1 MKAEH
6 LSTIISLAIAAGLFY
21 LFYMILSPFLTPI
34 GWAIVLSIT
43 FYPLYRVF
51 LKVFKQP
58 WAASLVTLI
67 VILIIIIGPFGYLST
82 ALVKEISEIYR
93 TIEEKGPQVIADIQR
108 HPVVTKL
115 GEKLESYIGPV
126 NFDLKDEAIKNLKAL
141 SKKIG
146 EGIANLFKNILV
158 FAVNFLIM
166 SMTIFFFLKDG
177 DAISRY
183 IRGLLPF
190 SDSQKIRLE
199 NQAKEMVIAAIYG
212 GVTVAIIQGFLGG
225 LVFLVLGLPAPIFW
239 GSVMSI
245 LSLVPIF
252 GTYLVWGP
260 AGVILILSGSYAK
273 GIGLLLF
280 GFLIIGLVDNI
291 LKPIIIGGRTKL
303 NTLLIFFSVLGGL
316 KLFGLIGFILGPL
329 IIALCLSLLEMY
341 RADIIG
347 EKDAYTQ

>member
-6 LSTIISLAIAAGLFY
+6 LSTIISLAITAGLFY

-34 GWAIVLSIT
+34 AWAMVLSIT

-51 LKVFKQP
+51 LKVFKRS

-82 ALVKEISEIYR
+82 ALVKEISETYR
-93 TIEEKGPQVIADIQR
+93 TIEEKGPQVIADLQR

-126 NFDLKDEAIKNLKAL
+126 SLDLKDAAIKNLKAL

-146 EGIANLFKNILV
+146 EGTANLFKNILV
-158 FAVNFLIM
+158 FAVSFLIM
-166 SMTIFFFLKDG
+166 AMTIFFFLKDG
-177 DAISRY
+177 NAIIGY

-190 SDSQKIRLE
+190 SDAQKIKLE
-199 NQAKEMVIAAIYG
+199 NQAKEMVIATIYG
-212 GVTVAIIQGFLGG
+212 GVTVAIIQGILGG
-225 LVFLVLGLPAPIFW
+225 LAFLVLGLPSPIFW
-239 GSVMSI
+239 GSAMSI
-245 LSLVPIF
+245 LSLIPIF
-252 GTYLVWGP
+252 GTFIVWGP

-280 GFLIIGLVDNI
+280 GFLIIGMVDNI
-291 LKPIIIGGRTKL
+291 LKPIIIGGKTKL
-303 NTLLIFFSVLGGL
+303 NTLLIFFSVLGGI
-316 KLFGLIGFILGPL
+316 KLFGFIGFILGPL
-329 IIALCLSLLEMY
+329 IVALCLSLLEIY
-341 RADIIG
+341 RSDTKGG
-347 EKDAYTQ
+347 EDAYTQ